1 MCANLYSLIFSFV
14 KLLPPLSYQS
24 QITFNVQVRA
34 HVWVRT
40 HVRVRTYVRL
50 RTHERVRTPRCK
62 LGTLHHS
69 LEELCARGPQIGHLP
84 IDLVSGKIRIKTK
97 SKMFEEIYKNKGFNY
112 ITEKILIKLDVESL
126 LKCRLVCK
134 GLHQFITSLEKSRSL
149 KKKDFKIIRE
159 ICWKNM
165 LAHSNWKAAFNSI
178 VQEDIFFRRW
188 GLIDCLLETYYNQDK
203 IIQSGYDIITNSYLN
218 TSKFLMN
225 EVVQNFAI
233 HKGSFYNHFFWSF
246 WCLTCLNLSWIKSY
260 DIKHNFFHFCF
271 FASSW
276 KLVKTDESMQSY
288 FPAILLIFFDR
299 IIVQT
304 PSILKILE
312 WEIWNMK

>member
-1 MCANLYSLIFSFV
+1 
-14 KLLPPLSYQS
+14 
-24 QITFNVQVRA
+24 
-34 HVWVRT
+34 
-40 HVRVRTYVRL
+40 
-50 RTHERVRTPRCK
+50 
-62 LGTLHHS
+62 
-69 LEELCARGPQIGHLP
+69 
-84 IDLVSGKIRIKTK
+84 
-97 SKMFEEIYKNKGFNY
+97 MFEEIYENKGFNY

-225 EVVQNFAI
+225 EIVQNFAI
-233 HKGSFYNHFFWSF
+233 YK
-246 WCLTCLNLSWIKSY
+246 
-260 DIKHNFFHFCF
+260 
-271 FASSW
+271 
-276 KLVKTDESMQSY
+276 
-288 FPAILLIFFDR
+288 
-299 IIVQT
+299 
-304 PSILKILE
+304 
-312 WEIWNMK
+312 